1 MIPQILISNNEKLVG
16 EQISIYRKEFNIP
29 ENRVFEYREDGM
41 VFKIE
46 TMREIVNF
54 VNATEN
60 QDKIIVLYNFD
71 LAKIETQNTFLK
83 TLEEKNTHNLY
94 VIVSKSVGGILETI
108 ISRCKIV
115 RLENK
120 KPRKSPDDNLNIDN
134 DQYFS
139 LLQKYEGIDK
149 EKAVRVCDL
158 LLRILQSRLKEDPS
172 LALKIKEVMK
182 SKRLLEKNNVNAQI
196 TIDHI
201 LYVITH

>member
-1 MIPQILISNNEKLVG
+1 MIPQIIISNNEKLIL
-16 EQISIYRKEFNIP
+16 ERISEFKKKLEIP
-29 ENRVFEYREDGM
+29 DNRVFEYREDGT

-46 TMREIVNF
+46 ALREIINF

-83 TLEEKNTHNLY
+83 TLEDKNSHNLY
-94 VIVSKSVGGILETI
+94 IIVSKSVGGILETI
-108 ISRCKIV
+108 MSRCKII

-120 KPRKSPDDNLNIDN
+120 KPRKSPDDSLNIDK
-134 DQYFS
+134 DQYFN

-149 EKAVRVCDL
+149 EKAMRVCEL
-158 LLRILQSRLKEDPS
+158 FLRILQSKLKEDSS
-172 LALKIKEVMK
+172 LSLRIKEVMR
-182 SKRLLEKNNVNAQI
+182 SKRLLEKNNVNAQM

-201 LYVITH
+201 IYIVTH

>member
-1 MIPQILISNNEKLVG
+1 MIPQIIISNNEKLILQ
-16 EQISIYRKEFNIP
+16 QISVYKKEFQIP
-29 ENRVFEYREDGM
+29 ENRIFEYREDGT

-60 QDKIIVLYNFD
+60 QDKMIVLYNFD

-83 TLEEKNTHNLY
+83 TLEEKNAHNIY
-94 VIVSKSVGGILETI
+94 IIVSKNIGGILETI
-108 ISRCKIV
+108 MSRCKII

-120 KPRKSPDDNLNIDN
+120 KPRKSPDDNLNIDKS
-134 DQYFS
+134 QYFS

-149 EKAVRVCDL
+149 EKTVRVCDL
-158 LLRILQSRLKEDPS
+158 FLRILQSRLKEDPS
-172 LALKIKEVMK
+172 LSLKIKEVMK